1 MRRTL
6 GLATAVVAVGLA
18 LTACSTSGG
27 TPAASSSASTTAGGG
42 TDTFPVTI
50 QHAFGETT
58 IPSQPQR
65 VATVGW
71 GSTESALALGVV
83 PVGIASQAY
92 GDDDGDGILPWSEE
106 KLAELGGQTPTV
118 YDETDGPA
126 LETLD
131 GLTPDVILGTYSG
144 LTKEQYDLLSKI
156 APTVAYPEIAWNTP
170 WRDLITT
177 NAKALGR
184 TAEGDALVADL
195 EKQIADAVAKHPEI
209 QGKTVLF
216 TYLNAADLSEISFY
230 TPGDARAAYM
240 ADLGLATPASVTE
253 LSAGE
258 SGFYLTQSA
267 ENADVFSDVDILVTY
282 GGADMV
288 KALQADERYQ
298 AIPAVRNGA
307 IVALED
313 GSALASAVSPPTAL
327 SLPWSLDEY
336 VGMFADAAAKVK

>member
-27 TPAASSSASTTAGGG
+27 TPASSSSASATAGGG
-42 TDTFPVTI
+42 DAFPVTVT
-50 QHAFGETT
+50 HAFGETT

-71 GSTESALALGVV
+71 GSTESVLALGVV
-83 PVGIASQAY
+83 LVGVAAQTY

-106 KLAELGGQTPTV
+106 KITALGGETPTV

-131 GLTPDVILGTYSG
+131 GLTPDLILGTYSG

-156 APTVAYPEIAWNTP
+156 APTVAYPAIAWNTP
-170 WRDLITT
+170 WRDVITT

-184 TAEGDALVADL
+184 TADGDALVSDL
-195 EKQIADAVAKHPEI
+195 EKQIADAAGAHPEI
-209 QGKTVLF
+209 AGKTVLF
-216 TYLNAADLSEISFY
+216 AYLNPADLSSIGFY
-230 TPGDARAAYM
+230 TPGDARVAYLS
-240 ADLGLATPASVTE
+240 DLGLATPESVTT
-253 LSAGE
+253 LSEGKTE
-258 SGFYLTQSA
+258 FYLTQSA
-267 ENADVFSDVDILVTY
+267 EEADAFSDVDVLVTY
-282 GGADMV
+282 GDDALV
-288 KALQADERYQ
+288 RALQADERYQ
-298 AIPAVRNGA
+298 AIPAVKNGA
-307 IVALED
+307 VVALKD
-313 GSALASAVSPPTAL
+313 GSPLAAAVSPPTAL

-336 VGMFADAAAKVK
+336 VGLLADAAAKVK

>member
-18 LTACSTSGG
+18 LTACTSSGE
-27 TPAASSSASTTAGGG
+27 TPTSSSSASASSGS
-42 TDTFPVTI
+42 TDAFPVTLT
-50 QHAFGETT
+50 HAFGETT
-58 IPSQPQR
+58 IPAQPQR

-71 GSTESALALGVV
+71 GSTESVLALGVV

-106 KLAELGGQTPTV
+106 KITELGGETPTV

-170 WRDLITT
+170 WRDVITT

-184 TAEGDALVADL
+184 SAEGDALVADL
-195 EKQIADAVAKHPEI
+195 EQQIADAVAKHPEI
-209 QGKTVLF
+209 AGKTVLF
-216 TYLNAADLSEISFY
+216 TYLDPADLSTINFY
-230 TPGDARAAYM
+230 TPGDARAAYLS
-240 ADLGLATPASVTE
+240 DLGLATPPSVTQ
-253 LSAGE
+253 LSAGKT
-258 SGFYLTQSA
+258 GFYLTQSA
-267 ENADVFSDVDILVTY
+267 EQADVFADVDILVTY

-298 AIPAVRNGA
+298 AIPAVKNGA